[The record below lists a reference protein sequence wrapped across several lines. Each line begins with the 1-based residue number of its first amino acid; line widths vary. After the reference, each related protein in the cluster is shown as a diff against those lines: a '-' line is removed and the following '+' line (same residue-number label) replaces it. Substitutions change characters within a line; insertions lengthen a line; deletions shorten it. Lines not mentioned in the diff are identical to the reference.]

1 MRTCRICKTEKAD
14 KKMVHNKTSKGGIDT
29 ICLDCSRAKVK
40 EWRKRNPGRPHGNR
54 HNISSGWRNIIL
66 DFLVKRDG
74 FVCGLCK
81 ESLDGAAIHINHI
94 IPVAL
99 GGLDT
104 MENVNL
110 THASCNIKDGQR
122 IKSEMLKDY

>member
-1 MRTCRICKTEKAD
+1 
-14 KKMVHNKTSKGGIDT
+14 MVHNKQSKGGIDT

-40 EWRKRNPGRPHGNR
+40 EWRKKNPSKPHGKR
-54 HNISSGWRNIIL
+54 HSISSGWRNIIM

-81 ESLDGAAIHINHI
+81 EPLEGAVLHINHI

-99 GGLDT
+99 GGPDT

-110 THASCNIKDGQR
+110 THASCNLLDGQR
-122 IKSEMLKDY
+122 VKSEMLKA